1 MKNKIK
7 ELMVITTNSKTLEE
21 FKENFKKGYLELLDF
36 DEINRLNKE
45 EDRLYNSID
54 KVINGKKFEKDKEK
68 VVFALRDLL
77 EALNELEKNAMK
89 PLVKLENTGNKEL
102 EDKMNGILEVFH
114 EITKTHDNNL
124 NRNGQTALE
133 VRDITNKEFAILNL
147 IYKKIGQEEFN
158 KLGVSWNPYIGLFIP
173 SKDGFD
179 KEKQVLMMSHLDL
192 VPTFERAHEKVEK
205 GELASAL
212 TIMDDKE
219 INENTII
226 AGSLD
231 NTMTNAVLLKNYLE
245 EKLNNNVNML
255 FETDEE
261 SGMSGTR
268 HFFKEE
274 KEKFW
279 QNISV
284 DNNEMIFKDT
294 SNPKIKNDLTVINLD
309 VTMGY
314 NEPCAIET
322 KRFSNK
328 SNKELLEKFPI
339 LAQREYSPD
348 DSTSTVKSGLVSLS
362 YCVNVGTSYNNLED
376 GRNKFSGGC
385 HSMNTYSSIY
395 NVLSYSD
402 LMPDLAKT
410 LNQEIKIDLKE
421 ETYSKNLKSYYEAYN
436 DFEYTN
442 HFIIDQD
449 IAESFNDIHST
460 NGIGLHVDEIGV
472 EKQGLIDSIV
482 LLLETKYGYSG
493 DKDFYN
499 FDDLSDEG
507 KKEILKLIG
516 EEDMPTEAVQGDIYN
531 FVEDYYMLK
540 EYDSFSRY
548 DF

>member
-212 TIMDDKE
+212 TIMDDQE

-231 NTMTNAVLLKNYLE
+231 NTMTNAVLLKNYLD

-279 QNISV
+279 KNISV
-284 DNNEMIFKDT
+284 DNNEMIFKDA

-385 HSMNTYSSIY
+385 HSMDTYSSIY

-402 LMPDLAKT
+402 LMPDLVKT

-449 IAESFNDIHST
+449 IAES
-460 NGIGLHVDEIGV
+460 LVDEIGV

-516 EEDMPTEAVQGDIYN
+516 EEDMPLDSVQGDIYN

>member
-1 MKNKIK
+1 MK
-7 ELMVITTNSKTLEE
+7 TTVTNLLNNAKKSTNI
-21 FKENFKKGYLELLDF
+21 ENL
-36 DEINRLNKE
+36 RLNVKTDFINLYSMDE
-45 EDRLYNSID
+45 ELVDIHKIEILSI
-54 KVINGKKFEKDKEK
+54 INDLINLKDFEKSQKNIIEFSNTFLKDIVKIEK
-68 VVFALRDLL
+68 S
-77 EALNELEKNAMK
+77 KMK
-89 PLVKLENTGNKEL
+89 PLVKLENTNNKEI
-102 EDKMNGILEVFH
+102 EDKMNEILEVFH
-114 EITKTHDNNL
+114 KITKTHENKL
-124 NRNGQTALE
+124 NEKGKTSLE
-133 VRDITNKEFAILNL
+133 VREFSNKEKAIIILC
-147 IYKKIGQEEFN
+147 IEKIGQEEFN

-173 SKDGFD
+173 SKEGFD

-212 TIMDDKE
+212 TIMDDQE

-231 NTMTNAVLLKNYLE
+231 NTMTNAVLLKNYLDG
-245 EKLNNNVNML
+245 KLNNNVNML

-279 QNISV
+279 KNISV
-284 DNNEMIFKDT
+284 DNNEMIFKDA

-322 KRFSNK
+322 KRFSDK
-328 SNKELLEKFPI
+328 GNKELLEKFPI

-362 YCVNVGTSYNNLED
+362 YCVNVGTSYNNLEN

-385 HSMNTYSSIY
+385 HSMDTYSSIY

-402 LMPDLAKT
+402 LMPDLVKT

-442 HFIIDQD
+442 HSIIDQD

-460 NGIGLHVDEIGV
+460 NGIGLHVDEIDV
-472 EKQGLIDSIV
+472 EKQELFDSIV

-499 FDDLSDEG
+499 FDDLSEEG

-516 EEDMPTEAVQGDIYN
+516 EEDMPLDSVQGDIYN

-540 EYDSFSRY
+540 EYDSFLRC

>member
-7 ELMVITTNSKTLEE
+7 ELMVITTNSKTVED
-21 FKENFKKGYLELLDF
+21 FKKNFKKGYLELLDF

-68 VVFALRDLL
+68 VIYALRDLL

-322 KRFSNK
+322 KRFSDK
-328 SNKELLEKFPI
+328 GNKELLEKFPI

-385 HSMNTYSSIY
+385 HSMNTFSSIE
-395 NVLSYSD
+395 NVLTYSD
-402 LMPDLAKT
+402 LMPELVHSISKE
-410 LNQEIKIDLKE
+410 LNLELNGNPLRELKDVD
-421 ETYSKNLKSYYEAYN
+421 YENFDY
-436 DFEYTN
+436 
-442 HFIIDQD
+442 I
-449 IAESFNDIHST
+449 FNDEK
-460 NGIGLHVDEIGV
+460 GIFVDEV
-472 EKQGLIDSIV
+472 FEALNEKYK
-482 LLLETKYGYSG
+482 LEDY
-493 DKDFYN
+493 
-499 FDDLSDEG
+499 
-507 KKEILKLIG
+507 KKI
-516 EEDMPTEAVQGDIYN
+516 PTEIVGQILN
-531 FVEDYYMLK
+531 ELK
-540 EYDSFSRY
+540 EYTLNINEDEFLSLRKQSRIERAFLNSLTNEELIVGIEKFY
-548 DF
+548 KEDEEVDIKNAR

>member
-1 MKNKIK
+1 MNMKKYVLAFFLCFIS
-7 ELMVITTNSKTLEE
+7 IT
-21 FKENFKKGYLELLDF
+21 
-36 DEINRLNKE
+36 
-45 EDRLYNSID
+45 
-54 KVINGKKFEKDKEK
+54 
-68 VVFALRDLL
+68 
-77 EALNELEKNAMK
+77 
-89 PLVKLENTGNKEL
+89 
-102 EDKMNGILEVFH
+102 
-114 EITKTHDNNL
+114 
-124 NRNGQTALE
+124 
-133 VRDITNKEFAILNL
+133 
-147 IYKKIGQEEFN
+147 
-158 KLGVSWNPYIGLFIP
+158 
-173 SKDGFD
+173 
-179 KEKQVLMMSHLDL
+179 
-192 VPTFERAHEKVEK
+192 
-205 GELASAL
+205 
-212 TIMDDKE
+212 
-219 INENTII
+219 
-226 AGSLD
+226 
-231 NTMTNAVLLKNYLE
+231 
-245 EKLNNNVNML
+245 
-255 FETDEE
+255 
-261 SGMSGTR
+261 
-268 HFFKEE
+268 
-274 KEKFW
+274 
-279 QNISV
+279 
-284 DNNEMIFKDT
+284 
-294 SNPKIKNDLTVINLD
+294 
-309 VTMGY
+309 
-314 NEPCAIET
+314 
-322 KRFSNK
+322 
-328 SNKELLEKFPI
+328 PI

-385 HSMNTYSSIY
+385 HSMDTYSSIY

-449 IAESFNDIHST
+449 IAES
-460 NGIGLHVDEIGV
+460 LVDEIGV

-516 EEDMPTEAVQGDIYN
+516 EEDMPLDSVQGDIYN

>member
-7 ELMVITTNSKTLEE
+7 ELMVITTNSKTFEE

-54 KVINGKKFEKDKEK
+54 KVINGKNFEKDKEK

-284 DNNEMIFKDT
+284 DNNEMIFKDA

>member
-124 NRNGQTALE
+124 NRNGETALE

-173 SKDGFD
+173 SKEGFD
-179 KEKQVLMMSHLDL
+179 KENQVLMMSHLDL

-212 TIMDDKE
+212 TIMDDQE

-231 NTMTNAVLLKNYLE
+231 NTMTNAVLLKNYLD

-279 QNISV
+279 KNISV
-284 DNNEMIFKDT
+284 DNNEMIFKDA

-322 KRFSNK
+322 KRFSDK
-328 SNKELLEKFPI
+328 GNKELLEKFPI

-362 YCVNVGTSYNNLED
+362 YCVNVGTSYNKLED

-385 HSMNTYSSIY
+385 HSMDTYSSIY

-449 IAESFNDIHST
+449 VAES
-460 NGIGLHVDEIGV
+460 LVDEIDV
-472 EKQGLIDSIV
+472 EKQELFDSIV

-499 FDDLSDEG
+499 FDDLSEEG

-516 EEDMPTEAVQGDIYN
+516 EEDMPLDSVQGDIYN

-540 EYDSFSRY
+540 EDDSFLRY

>member
-1 MKNKIK
+1 MK
-7 ELMVITTNSKTLEE
+7 TTVTNLLNNAKKSTNI
-21 FKENFKKGYLELLDF
+21 ENL
-36 DEINRLNKE
+36 RLNVKTDFINLYSMDE
-45 EDRLYNSID
+45 ELVDIHKIEILSI
-54 KVINGKKFEKDKEK
+54 INDLINLKDFEKSQKNIIEFSNTFLKDIVKIEK
-68 VVFALRDLL
+68 S
-77 EALNELEKNAMK
+77 KMK

-102 EDKMNGILEVFH
+102 EDKMNEILEVFH
-114 EITKTHDNNL
+114 KITKTHENKL
-124 NRNGQTALE
+124 NEKGKTSLE
-133 VRDITNKEFAILNL
+133 VREFSNKEKAIIILC
-147 IYKKIGQEEFN
+147 IEKIGQEEFN

-212 TIMDDKE
+212 TIMDDQE

-322 KRFSNK
+322 KRFSDK
-328 SNKELLEKFPI
+328 GNKELLKKFPI

-449 IAESFNDIHST
+449 VAES
-460 NGIGLHVDEIGV
+460 LVDEIEV

-516 EEDMPTEAVQGDIYN
+516 EEDMPLDSVQGDIYN

>member
-1 MKNKIK
+1 MSRKNSVNTMKNKIK

-124 NRNGQTALE
+124 NRNGETALE

-173 SKDGFD
+173 SKEGFD

-212 TIMDDKE
+212 TIMDDQE

-231 NTMTNAVLLKNYLE
+231 NTMTNAVLLNNI
-245 EKLNNNVNML
+245 LNNRFDNNVNAL

-261 SGMSGTR
+261 NKMNGTK
-268 HFFKEE
+268 FFFQEE
-274 KEKFW
+274 KEDFW
-279 QNISV
+279 NKISLN
-284 DNNEMIFKDT
+284 DGEIKLEQIEAPSIKKDL
-294 SNPKIKNDLTVINLD
+294 KVVNLD

-314 NEPCAIET
+314 EEPCAIET

-449 IAESFNDIHST
+449 VAES
-460 NGIGLHVDEIGV
+460 LVDEIGV

-516 EEDMPTEAVQGDIYN
+516 KEDMPTEAVQGDIYN
-531 FVEDYYMLK
+531 FVEDYYMFK
-540 EYDSFSRY
+540 EQEVDLGY